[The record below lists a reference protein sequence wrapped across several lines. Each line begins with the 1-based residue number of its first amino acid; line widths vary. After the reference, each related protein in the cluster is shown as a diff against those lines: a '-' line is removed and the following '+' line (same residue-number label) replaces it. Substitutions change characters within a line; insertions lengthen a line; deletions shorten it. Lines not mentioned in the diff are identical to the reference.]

1 MKDGSGVK
9 DAVVVLK
16 NPKLEADQLTFD
28 VDVLEG
34 DLKGADGAASTF
46 IDIIGRP
53 LTPLSFA
60 GVARRTA
67 WRRAYYAGAAAAVG
81 QLHIIIRTPMEPT
94 IGRLAATIPIR
105 PAIRTEAPAVMRRFG
120 TLHASAAALFV
131 AVIGFP
137 QRSTLTP
144 DDPMRACGTTN
155 RFAIVCAQK
164 TETTLEFFHPR
175 GSSNSQWRALTMHV
189 IFDKIRARA
198 VSP

>member
-1 MKDGSGVK
+1 
-9 DAVVVLK
+9 
-16 NPKLEADQLTFD
+16 
-28 VDVLEG
+28 
-34 DLKGADGAASTF
+34 
-46 IDIIGRP
+46 
-53 LTPLSFA
+53 
-60 GVARRTA
+60 
-67 WRRAYYAGAAAAVG
+67 
-81 QLHIIIRTPMEPT
+81 MEPT

-175 GSSNSQWRALTMHV
+175 GSSNSQGRALTMHV
-189 IFDKIRARA
+189 ISDKIRARA
-198 VSP
+198 VSPGGAPPLNNLVTEASAQMVKAQMGWETSWSASRRTPATSAVDTG